1 VTLTIV
7 DINDHDPV
15 FQSNTSPV
23 IEIMES
29 AQTGSRFALPAATDA
44 DSSRYGIQ
52 RYAFAGD
59 SSASETEIPF
69 ELQAEAKPDG
79 SSDVR
84 LVLVDTLD
92 REAQAEYH
100 LTVVA
105 YDGGEEPA
113 ARSASIEV
121 HVIVLDVNDNRP
133 TFEHGYYEAVVPENV
148 PTGSIILRVH
158 ATDPDEGANGDIR
171 YRLDDQF
178 HELFAVDDVSG
189 DVIVVGEIDYER
201 ATSYHLIIS
210 AVDGG
215 SSTPEAVMAALTADV
230 AVHVRVDDVN
240 DNKPEVVV
248 NTLET
253 ADAKVAEVAEQADV
267 GTFVGHVIVSDADSG
282 RNGRTDCRLAP
293 DRDDFDS
300 AFMLE
305 QMFDNEYQ
313 VI

>member
-1 VTLTIV
+1 M
-7 DINDHDPV
+7 DINDHEPV
-15 FQSNTSPV
+15 FQSNTPTV

-29 AQTGSRFALPAATDA
+29 AQTGSRFPLPAATDA
-44 DSSRYGIQ
+44 DSPRFGIQ
-52 RYAFAGD
+52 RYAFASD
-59 SSASETEIPF
+59 SSAPETDIPF

-92 REAQAEYH
+92 RESRAEYH

-105 YDGGEEPA
+105 YDGGEEPT

-121 HVIVLDVNDNRP
+121 QVIVLDVNDNRP
-133 TFEHGYYEAVVPENV
+133 TFEHDYYEAVVPENV
-148 PTGSIILRVH
+148 PTGSIILRVR

-178 HELFAVDDVSG
+178 QELFAVDDVTG
-189 DVIVVGEIDYER
+189 DLIVVGEIDYER
-201 ATSYHLIIS
+201 ATGYHLIVS

-215 SSTPEAVMAALTADV
+215 SATPEAVMAALTADV
-230 AVHVRVDDVN
+230 AVNVRVDDVN

-248 NTLET
+248 NTLAT
-253 ADAKVAEVAEQADV
+253 SDARLAEVAEQAGV

-282 RNGRTDCRLAP
+282 RNGRTDCKLVP
-293 DRDDFDS
+293 EHDDFDS

-313 VI
+313 VM